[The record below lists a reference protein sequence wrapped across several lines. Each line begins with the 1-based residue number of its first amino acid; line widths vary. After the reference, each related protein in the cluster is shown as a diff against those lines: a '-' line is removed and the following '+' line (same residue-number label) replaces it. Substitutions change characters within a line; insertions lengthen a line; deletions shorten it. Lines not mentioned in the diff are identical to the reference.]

1 MMTSV
6 NTESGARRITK
17 DFSLEEFTDSEK
29 ARKNGI
35 QNTPSPEHIQNIKLL
50 CVKLLQPLRYLYGS
64 PMHINSGFRC
74 KELNDILP
82 DSSDTS
88 DHMNGLAADIRCKS
102 PKKLLEVL
110 LASNLIFD
118 QAILY
123 PTFLHLSYRPINNR
137 NQVIY
142 K

>member
-1 MMTSV
+1 MTLNV
-6 NTESGARRITK
+6 NNESGARRITK
-17 DFSLEEFTDSEK
+17 DFSLEEFTRSDE
-29 ARKNGI
+29 ARKRGI

-64 PMHINSGFRC
+64 PMYINSGFRC

-82 DSSDTS
+82 GSSETS
-88 DHMNGLAADIRCKS
+88 DHMKGLAADIRCKN

-123 PTFLHLSYRPINNR
+123 PTFLHLSYRPISNR